1 MMPSARP
8 ETLVT
13 YLRYWLLFGLLL
25 GGLAGL
31 QLVIA
36 SGNIALGLL
45 LLAFGVAI
53 GVVGAL
59 LKYAWD
65 RRHGFPS
72 RERHVDRLGTVFGL
86 LGAVAAASSGFV
98 RAFDGPTWISLPLL
112 GAAFLFVVITM
123 RRGGQSDG

>member
-1 MMPSARP
+1 MPSARP
-8 ETLVT
+8 DTLGT

-25 GGLAGL
+25 GGLGGL

-36 SGNIALGLL
+36 SGNIADGLL
-45 LLAFGVAI
+45 FLTFGVAI

-65 RRHGFPS
+65 RRYGFPS
-72 RERHVDRLGTVFGL
+72 AERHVDRLGRVFGL

-98 RAFDGPTWISLPLL
+98 RAFEGPTWISLPLL
-112 GAAFLFVVITM
+112 GAAFLFVVIAL
-123 RRGGQSDG
+123 RRGGKSDG